1 MTHPSLS
8 NFPKEE
14 HMNKGDLIKEVEKVT
29 STKKEAAAAV
39 DAVFKAVVH
48 PAARKKGDTN

>member
-1 MTHPSLS
+1 
-8 NFPKEE
+8 
-14 HMNKGDLIKEVEKVT
+14 MNKGDLIKEVEKVT

>member
-39 DAVFKAVVH
+39 DAVFKAVVR